1 LECGYKF
8 KTVEMDEDMFS
19 MLKDYQHRIAVGFDE
34 LTKFMDVEKEMIRK
48 KLDGISVMFEW
59 RR

>member
-19 MLKDYQHRIAVGFDE
+19 MLKDYQHRIEVGFDE
-34 LTKFMDVEKEMIRK
+34 LTKFMDGEKEMIRK